1 MGRNTA
7 AISVIAQLKADR
19 RMPVARGL
27 QKFLKSGGVIAY
39 PTESIFGLGC
49 DPDNRAAVQKILRL
63 KRRPQ
68 RKGLILVADRLA
80 KLQPYMA
87 PLSASQNQQMQ
98 QSWQNR
104 TRGHT
109 WLAPA
114 AKHCPKWLT
123 GRHTTLAVR
132 VSNHPLT
139 AELSRNSGMALVS
152 TSANRSG
159 CQPAKTT
166 RQCRQLFGG
175 QVRIIKGMT
184 GGASKP
190 SIIQDLISGHI
201 IRP

>member
-1 MGRNTA
+1 
-7 AISVIAQLKADR
+7 
-19 RMPVARGL
+19 MPVARGL
-27 QKFLKSGGVIAY
+27 RKFLKSGGVIAY

-49 DPDNRAAVQKILRL
+49 DPGNRSAVQKILRL

-87 PLSASQNQQMQ
+87 PLSASQSGQML

-109 WLAPA
+109 WLVPA

-123 GRHTTLAVR
+123 GRHKTLAVR
-132 VSNHPLT
+132 VSNHALT
-139 AELSRNSGMALVS
+139 AELSRSTGMALVS

-166 RQCRQLFGG
+166 RQCRQLFGS
-175 QVRIIKGMT
+175 QVRIINGMT

-190 SIIQDLISGHI
+190 SIIQDLQSGRI

>member
-1 MGRNTA
+1 
-7 AISVIAQLKADR
+7 
-19 RMPVARGL
+19 MPVARGL